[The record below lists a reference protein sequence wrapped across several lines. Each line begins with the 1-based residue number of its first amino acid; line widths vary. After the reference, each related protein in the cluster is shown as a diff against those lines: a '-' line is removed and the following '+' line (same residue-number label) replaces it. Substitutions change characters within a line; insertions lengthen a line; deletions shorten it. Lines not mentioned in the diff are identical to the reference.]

1 MKSDI
6 LVCGADREAAVRK
19 RSQVVKSFCVV
30 TKGVPTLYLPG
41 WKGASDQTHQKRV
54 LMRGE
59 KSVRYGI
66 NGGTLTTSY

>member
-6 LVCGADREAAVRK
+6 LVCRVDREAVKK
-19 RSQVVKSFCVV
+19 RSQVVKSFCVI
-30 TKGVPTLYLPG
+30 TNPTLYRPG

-66 NGGTLTTSY
+66 NGDKLTTLD